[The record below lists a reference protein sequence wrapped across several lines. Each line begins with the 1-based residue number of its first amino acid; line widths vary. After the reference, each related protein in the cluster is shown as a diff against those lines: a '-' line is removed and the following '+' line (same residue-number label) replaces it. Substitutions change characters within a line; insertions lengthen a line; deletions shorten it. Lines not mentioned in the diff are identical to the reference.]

1 MLWTVLVVV
10 ALLAVGG
17 WFAWRSVGR
26 ASPLSEVGRFSAARE
41 VTNRW
46 SSDPSSTPKPLQDY
60 LIAQGLQP
68 RSQESAGDKAP

>member
-1 MLWTVLVVV
+1 MLVTVLAVV

-60 LIAQGLQP
+60 LLAQDVQH
-68 RSQESAGDKAP
+68 RAHESADDQAP

>member
-1 MLWTVLVVV
+1 MLVTVLVVV

-46 SSDPSSTPKPLQDY
+46 SSDPTSTPKPLQDY
-60 LIAQGLQP
+60 LIEQGLQHP
-68 RSQESAGDKAP
+68 AQQPASDKAP